1 MRAAQRGDP
10 RSRELLVASHL
21 GLVRSVA
28 SRYRDL
34 GLPFDD
40 LVQEGSL
47 GLLDAIDHYDRRR
60 GCSFESYARFRV
72 RRAIRNALTDQARL
86 IRLPKQMVER
96 RRAIAGAEARL
107 AAEASGDRPTPA
119 ELAADTGLSV
129 AAVVDARS
137 AGLAPISLDQPIRP
151 DGSSLESVMA
161 DPDGGDPE
169 LTAIEHEQAELLRA
183 ALARLPDRQRRI
195 VSLRWGIGGNPLTN
209 AEIATELKLSPR
221 RAQEIGTTLFMS
233 SEQPWSPR
241 TGDGDRGRFAA
252 TLRISRT
259 PDQVRRRWLSTPTGR
274 ICACQSKRRD
284 EGGSRCWVT
293 RSFRSGAASPQASS

>member
-1 MRAAQRGDP
+1 MCPRRGAFYRASEMSVLAAGTVEGRDRGPDPSARSARTNRLVRAAQRGDP
-10 RSRELLVASHL
+10 RSRELLVTSQLA
-21 GLVRSVA
+21 LVRSVA

-60 GCSFESYARFRV
+60 GCSFESYARYRV

-96 RRAIAGAEARL
+96 RRAIARAEARL
-107 AAEASGDRPTPA
+107 AAEASGDRPTSA
-119 ELAADTGLSV
+119 ALAADTGLSV

-151 DGSSLESVMA
+151 DGSSLESVLA
-161 DPDGGDPE
+161 DPAGGDPE
-169 LTAIEHEQAELLRA
+169 LTAIEHEQAHMLRA

-209 AEIATELKLSPR
+209 AEVASELKLSPR
-221 RAQEIGTTLFMS
+221 RAQEIGTDALY
-233 SEQPWSPR
+233 ELRAALEPAN
-241 TGDGDRGRFAA
+241 GR
-252 TLRISRT
+252 
-259 PDQVRRRWLSTPTGR
+259 P
-274 ICACQSKRRD
+274 
-284 EGGSRCWVT
+284 
-293 RSFRSGAASPQASS
+293 

>member
-1 MRAAQRGDP
+1 MRPRSGAFYRASEMSVLAPGTVEEPERRPDPSTRSARNSRLVRAAQRGDP
-10 RSRELLVASHL
+10 HSRELLVASHL

-60 GCSFESYARFRV
+60 GCSFESYARYRV

-96 RRAIAGAEARL
+96 RRAIARAEARL

-119 ELAADTGLSV
+119 ELAADTGLPV

-151 DGSSLESVMA
+151 DGSSLESVLA

-169 LTAIEHEQAELLRA
+169 LTAIEHEQAEVLRA

-221 RAQEIGTTLFMS
+221 RAQEIGTDALY
-233 SEQPWSPR
+233 ELRAALEPAN
-241 TGDGDRGRFAA
+241 GR
-252 TLRISRT
+252 R
-259 PDQVRRRWLSTPTGR
+259 
-274 ICACQSKRRD
+274 
-284 EGGSRCWVT
+284 
-293 RSFRSGAASPQASS
+293 

>member
-1 MRAAQRGDP
+1 MCPRRGAFYRASEMSVLAPGTVEGSDRGPDPSARSARNSRLVRAAQRGDP

-96 RRAIAGAEARL
+96 RRAIARAEARL
-107 AAEASGDRPTPA
+107 AAETSGDRPTPA

-151 DGSSLESVMA
+151 DGSSLESVLA

-169 LTAIEHEQAELLRA
+169 LTAIEHEQAEMLRA
-183 ALARLPDRQRRI
+183 ALGRLPDRQRRI
-195 VSLRWGIGGNPLTN
+195 VTLRWGIGGHPLTN
-209 AEIATELKLSPR
+209 AEIATELELSPR
-221 RAQEIGTTLFMS
+221 RAQEIGSDAHYELRAS
-233 SEQPWSPR
+233 LEPARP
-241 TGDGDRGRFAA
+241 GR
-252 TLRISRT
+252 
-259 PDQVRRRWLSTPTGR
+259 
-274 ICACQSKRRD
+274 
-284 EGGSRCWVT
+284 
-293 RSFRSGAASPQASS
+293 

>member
-1 MRAAQRGDP
+1 MCPRRRAFYRASEMSALAAGTGERRDRGPDFSARSARNTRLLRAAQRGDP
-10 RSRELLVASHL
+10 RSREVLVASHL

-47 GLLDAIDHYDRRR
+47 GLLDAIDRYDRRR

-86 IRLPKQMVER
+86 VRLPKQMVER
-96 RRAIAGAEARL
+96 RRAIARAEARL
-107 AAEASGDRPTPA
+107 AAEASGDRPTSA

-129 AAVVDARS
+129 DDVVDARS

-169 LTAIEHEQAELLRA
+169 LTAIEHEQANLLRA

-195 VSLRWGIGGNPLTN
+195 VSLRWGIGGDPLTN
-209 AEIATELKLSPR
+209 AEIAAELKLSPR
-221 RAQEIGTTLFMS
+221 RAQAIGTDALYELRAALEPTN
-233 SEQPWSPR
+233 
-241 TGDGDRGRFAA
+241 GRG
-252 TLRISRT
+252 
-259 PDQVRRRWLSTPTGR
+259 
-274 ICACQSKRRD
+274 
-284 EGGSRCWVT
+284 
-293 RSFRSGAASPQASS
+293 

>member
-1 MRAAQRGDP
+1 MRLIADAPPPRRFYRANEMSVLAAGTVEGPDRGPDPSTRSARNGRLVRAAQRGDP

-47 GLLDAIDHYDRRR
+47 GLLDAIDHFDRRR

-86 IRLPKQMVER
+86 IRLPKQVVER
-96 RRAIAGAEARL
+96 RRAIARAEARL
-107 AAEASGDRPTPA
+107 AAEAFGERPSPA

-169 LTAIEHEQAELLRA
+169 LTAIEHEQADMLRA
-183 ALARLPDRQRRI
+183 ALARLPERQRRI
-195 VSLRWGIGGNPLTN
+195 VSLRWGIGGDPLTN
-209 AEIATELKLSPR
+209 AEIASRLKLSPR
-221 RAQEIGTTLFMS
+221 RAQEIGTDALYELRAALEPTN
-233 SEQPWSPR
+233 
-241 TGDGDRGRFAA
+241 GR
-252 TLRISRT
+252 R
-259 PDQVRRRWLSTPTGR
+259 
-274 ICACQSKRRD
+274 
-284 EGGSRCWVT
+284 
-293 RSFRSGAASPQASS
+293 

>member
-1 MRAAQRGDP
+1 MRLIADGRRATRVYGGSEMSVLASGTAEEPDRGPGPSARSARQAARHSRLVRAAQRGDA
-10 RSRELLVASHL
+10 RSRELLVASQL

-34 GLPFDD
+34 GLTFDD

-96 RRAIAGAEARL
+96 RRAIARAEARL
-107 AAEASGDRPTPA
+107 AAEGSGDRPTPA
-119 ELAADTGLSV
+119 ELAADTGLSA

-137 AGLAPISLDQPIRP
+137 AGLAPISLDQPLRP

-161 DPDGGDPE
+161 DPDGSDPE
-169 LTAIEHEQAELLRA
+169 LTAIEHEQAEMLKA
-183 ALARLPDRQRRI
+183 ALARLPERQRRI
-195 VSLRWGIGGNPLTN
+195 VSLRWGIGGHPLTN

-221 RAQEIGTTLFMS
+221 RAQEIGTDALY
-233 SEQPWSPR
+233 ELR
-241 TGDGDRGRFAA
+241 AA
-252 TLRISRT
+252 LE
-259 PDQVRRRWLSTPTGR
+259 PAEARR
-274 ICACQSKRRD
+274 
-284 EGGSRCWVT
+284 
-293 RSFRSGAASPQASS
+293 

>member
-1 MRAAQRGDP
+1 MRLIADGQQPWRVYGGNEMSVLAPGTAEQPDRGPGPSARSARDAARNTRLVRAAQRGDP
-10 RSRELLVASHL
+10 HSRELLVASHL

-47 GLLDAIDHYDRRR
+47 GLLDAIDHYDRRH
-60 GCSFESYARFRV
+60 GSSFESYARFRV

-96 RRAIAGAEARL
+96 RRAIACAEARL
-107 AAEASGDRPTPA
+107 AAEDSGDQPSPA

-129 AAVVDARS
+129 AAVVNARS

-151 DGSSLESVMA
+151 DGPSLESVMA

-169 LTAIEHEQAELLRA
+169 LTAIEHEQAEMLRA

-195 VSLRWGIGGNPLTN
+195 VSLRWGIGGHPLTT

-221 RAQEIGTTLFMS
+221 RAQEIGTDALY
-233 SEQPWSPR
+233 ELRAALEPAN
-241 TGDGDRGRFAA
+241 GR
-252 TLRISRT
+252 R
-259 PDQVRRRWLSTPTGR
+259 
-274 ICACQSKRRD
+274 
-284 EGGSRCWVT
+284 
-293 RSFRSGAASPQASS
+293 